1 MAQFKCKLSG
11 TIVNFEYEH
20 DIKTMH
26 KHPQYEFVEPKVQ
39 AKAPEGLVKE
49 KQVLVKPTAKE

>member
-20 DIKTMH
+20 DIKTML

-49 KQVLVKPTAKE
+49 KTVAVKSIFKD